1 MIGDQNSILRCISL
15 IVLSL
20 FIIAC
25 KSFSESQTGEKS
37 LHCDPP
43 LVKVEVKKALD
54 GDTVLL
60 DSGDRLRYA
69 GINALELQGVDGKPE
84 PFALKAYQRNK
95 ELTEGKTFCL
105 EKASRERD
113 RYGRTLGDLLLPNGT
128 SISAILISEGLALV
142 CYYEGSAT
150 FFERLLPVQ
159 IEALNRR
166 IGLFSMVDKK
176 EAKISF
182 IGNRASKRFH
192 HPSCSE
198 AKRVKKKVLF
208 KDLESALR
216 EGYCPSRECAK
227 DLFTRD

>member
-1 MIGDQNSILRCISL
+1 MIGEQNSILRYIS
-15 IVLSL
+15 IIALSL

-25 KSFSESQTGEKS
+25 NSFNKSQTEGDS

-43 LVKVEVKKALD
+43 LVKVRVKKALD

-60 DSGDRLRYA
+60 DNGDRLRYA

-84 PFALKAYQRNK
+84 PFALEAYQRNR

-113 RYGRTLGDLLLPNGT
+113 RYGRALGDLLLPNGT

-142 CYYEGSAT
+142 CYYEGSAS
-150 FFERLLPVQ
+150 FFDRLLPVQ

-166 IGLFSMVDKK
+166 IGLFSMVDRE
-176 EAKISF
+176 EAKISLV
-182 IGNRASKRFH
+182 GNRASKRFH
-192 HPSCSE
+192 HPACSE
-198 AKRVKKKVLF
+198 AKRVKKKVFF

-216 EGYCPSRECAK
+216 EGYCPSKECAK
-227 DLFTRD
+227 DLFSGN